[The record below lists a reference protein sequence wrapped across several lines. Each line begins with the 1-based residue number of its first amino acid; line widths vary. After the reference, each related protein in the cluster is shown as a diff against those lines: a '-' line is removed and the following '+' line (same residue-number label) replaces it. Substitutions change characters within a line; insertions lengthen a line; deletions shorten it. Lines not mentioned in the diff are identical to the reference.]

1 MRIRTIELG
10 MLLLLSSVALVIAQA
25 GRDLFQECRIKDRID
40 LDPEAAIKICLRVV
54 TSFPNDHALVA
65 DARLY
70 LGQLYATKEPA
81 KAKEQYEI
89 VAAMS
94 DQPAKAAEAR
104 ARLAGLIDPFK
115 PILIPTPFLLALLL
129 PYM

>member
-1 MRIRTIELG
+1 
-10 MLLLLSSVALVIAQA
+10 
-25 GRDLFQECRIKDRID
+25 
-40 LDPEAAIKICLRVV
+40 
-54 TSFPNDHALVA
+54 
-65 DARLY
+65 
-70 LGQLYATKEPA
+70 LYATKEPA